1 VWARHAF
8 AIRDWAKGSTA
19 HGAAKVV
26 GEMPAGVP
34 LQDADGALTAEAAA
48 MLALLRSVAQDDQ
61 PFGIRPSG
69 SKAEFIANASSAW
82 QVWSELVANGEKA
95 AARIYLGTDGT
106 LGTQGGAPGVD
117 ITELLGVAITLV
129 AGDSGA
135 ISVGLNE
142 GVIAPWGAINFGDST
157 LAPKHVYLLPN
168 TDEEAAREAETARLK
183 QLFGIVSDARAQG
196 FVVDQTFVDGIAR
209 MLGIAN
215 PPRLP
220 EETTSKKPTVVLAPT
235 DVAKVTRVNEARASA
250 GLDPL
255 TLEDGTPD
263 PDGQLTVSAF
273 AAKVEASL
281 SAPSPSP
288 ASPAPV
294 GAQ

>member
-1 VWARHAF
+1 
-8 AIRDWAKGSTA
+8 
-19 HGAAKVV
+19 
-26 GEMPAGVP
+26 
-34 LQDADGALTAEAAA
+34 
-48 MLALLRSVAQDDQ
+48 
-61 PFGIRPSG
+61 
-69 SKAEFIANASSAW
+69 
-82 QVWSELVANGEKA
+82 
-95 AARIYLGTDGT
+95 
-106 LGTQGGAPGVD
+106 
-117 ITELLGVAITLV
+117 
-129 AGDSGA
+129 
-135 ISVGLNE
+135 
-142 GVIAPWGAINFGDST
+142 
-157 LAPKHVYLLPN
+157 
-168 TDEEAAREAETARLK
+168 
-183 QLFGIVSDARAQG
+183 
-196 FVVDQTFVDGIAR
+196 
-209 MLGIAN
+209 
-215 PPRLP
+215 LP